1 VRQPPQNGSSPPVGI
16 PKNQQKYI
24 ENVLSRLLKT
34 REAEPFRDPVDPV
47 AHNVP
52 DYLNIIQEPMDLGTI
67 DRRLRQRGIKPGL
80 PYTNIDEVVK
90 DVRLV
95 FKNCYT
101 YNGDTHPVSALA
113 SKVSDLFENAMA
125 AVPAVE
131 VSCISSSNAG
141 QNTDNI

>member
-1 VRQPPQNGSSPPVGI
+1 MRQPPQNGSSPPVGI